1 MIWDILK
8 TSLQNINRNSKN
20 KILILIFVFLFF
32 VLFIDIII
40 IKNFYE
46 YYDYSINKNIGFRTL
61 YVYNP
66 TISRED
72 AIKEIKKIKH
82 VSEVYG
88 SSYGSTAVSSNLND
102 NGLNG
107 WIGLQYGTINTA
119 PPSISGK
126 NINELKSGELICP
139 YEFYP
144 DSNNSSPLDI
154 DESKFLSEKDILNRE
169 IVISYSRT
177 YTEVIDNKL
186 TEKQQDYT
194 QKMKIVGLYDETIFR
209 NGINVCY
216 ATPEDIKNIQDS
228 YNPFLEKTEYA
239 SLNVVVDEETNLKEV
254 RQNIQN
260 LGSYLVEKET
270 IAHIDKTFTSILF
283 SLTIIFAIIIITSIL
298 LILKNYL
305 NKKIKDE
312 SSYLGILRACG
323 YTKNNVIIQEIIENT
338 LIMLLSFIISATLF
352 TIIFTI
358 LENKIFKYF
367 KYIGFTIN
375 NNIIL
380 IFITFIIVLIISELL
395 NYSLV
400 KKKINNSITDLLKE
414 E

>member
-8 TSLQNINRNSKN
+8 ASFQNINRNSKN
-20 KILILIFVFLFF
+20 KILILIFVLLFF
-32 VLFIDIII
+32 ILFIDIII

-46 YYDYSINKNIGFRTL
+46 YYDYSVNKNIGFRTL

-88 SSYGSTAVSSNLND
+88 SSYGSTAVSSNIND
-102 NGLNG
+102 NGLDG

-119 PPSISGK
+119 PSSISGK
-126 NINELKSGELICP
+126 NIEELKSGELICP

-154 DESKFLSEKDILNRE
+154 DESKFLFEKDILNRE

-186 TEKQQDYT
+186 TEKKQDYT

-228 YNPFLEKTEYA
+228 YNPFLENTEYA

-260 LGSYLVEKET
+260 LGNYLVEKET
-270 IAHIDKTFTSILF
+270 IAHIDKAFTNILLSITGIL
-283 SLTIIFAIIIITSIL
+283 AIIIISSIL
-298 LILKNYL
+298 FILKNYIK
-305 NKKIKDE
+305 KKIKEE

-323 YTKNNVIIQEIIENT
+323 YTKNKVIIQEIIENT
-338 LIMLLSFIISATLF
+338 VILFLSFIISVTFFSLVFAL
-352 TIIFTI
+352 

-367 KYIGFTIN
+367 KYIGFTIS
-375 NNIIL
+375 NNIIIIFL
-380 IFITFIIVLIISELL
+380 IFIIVLIISELL
-395 NYSLV
+395 NYYLI
-400 KKKINNSITDLLKE
+400 KKKISNSITDLLKGD
-414 E
+414 